1 VIEAGSE
8 DEALAQEDGNPQIG
22 FDRVP
27 LDLDK
32 QSHARGQLNKLL
44 ARPAIAWRRKQS
56 SAGAVRSLL
65 LSSGV
70 GVCCVRTETPPFTR
84 EQQSGRASDA

>member
-1 VIEAGSE
+1 MIEAGSE

-32 QSHARGQLNKLL
+32 QSHASGQLNKLL
-44 ARPAIAWRRKQS
+44 ARPAIAPRRK
-56 SAGAVRSLL
+56 
-65 LSSGV
+65 
-70 GVCCVRTETPPFTR
+70 E
-84 EQQSGRASDA
+84 